1 MTEVFSFISTYLK
14 GLKMKYFTYLA
25 VMVLLISVVALF
37 YLKRPDGQAW
47 LTTEQVTNKSDALE
61 EQMVALSSDTF
72 DQAVKLVADTSSK
85 VVEKVT
91 SSTKPSTTVIFKWQ
105 DDTGQWHYSDQPNP
119 NGNSEQV
126 VLDPNDVTVV
136 AAEDTS
142 ILKGS
147 AKSGGTPLKKAPTS
161 AYDPIVIKK
170 LFDDA
175 EQVKSQ
181 LELRNNTLEQSH

>member
-1 MTEVFSFISTYLK
+1 
-14 GLKMKYFTYLA
+14 MKYFAYLA

-47 LTTEQVTNKSDALE
+47 LTTEQVTSKSDALK
-61 EQMVALSSDTF
+61 EQMVALSSDTL
-72 DQAVKLVADTSSK
+72 DQAVKLVTDTSSK

-91 SSTKPSTTVIFKWQ
+91 SGAKPSTTVIYKWQ

-119 NGNSEQV
+119 KGNSEQV

-147 AKSGGTPLKKAPTS
+147 AKSGGIPLKKSPTS
-161 AYDPIVIKK
+161 AYDPIVIQK

-181 LELRNNTLEQSH
+181 LEQRNNTLEQSH